1 MAGFALVLTGLALT
15 VGVCLA
21 LIARRPSIDAQ
32 VSHVLDW
39 HDAHPDEDCAVCEV
53 LR

>member
-1 MAGFALVLTGLALT
+1 LVLTGLALT

-39 HDAHPDEDCAVCEV
+39 HDAHPDEGCAVCEV